1 MQDELFIENV
11 PVIITSC
18 VFYMDVNKK
27 SKCCKKYKKSGK
39 TNCKRCPLL

>member
-1 MQDELFIENV
+1 MQNSLSLEAV

-27 SKCCKKYKKSGK
+27 SKCCKKYKRSGK
-39 TNCKRCPLL
+39 SNCSRCPLL